1 MLPQPSWFPVPR
13 LHAAPP
19 PKIDEG
25 RLYGWPRYCA
35 WAVLVLAVALAGC
48 RRDSATV
55 PADLDLEER
64 PDQESWDATLLVTRD
79 AQPRARL
86 AAPYLAR
93 YDQADSS
100 YALFQPLPD
109 SARASSDTV
118 RVEVQLY
125 DEAGEP
131 SAFMTADQLRYFDR
145 RQRFEAQGNV
155 HVVTADEK
163 RLYSEH
169 LAWDEQSRRVTTDGF
184 VRIVTLTEQ
193 IQGYRLNADESL
205 DTYTIARVTGQVEVE
220 E

>member
-1 MLPQPSWFPVPR
+1 
-13 LHAAPP
+13 
-19 PKIDEG
+19 
-25 RLYGWPRYCA
+25 
-35 WAVLVLAVALAGC
+35 
-48 RRDSATV
+48 
-55 PADLDLEER
+55 
-64 PDQESWDATLLVTRD
+64 
-79 AQPRARL
+79 
-86 AAPYLAR
+86 
-93 YDQADSS
+93 DSS

-109 SARASSDTV
+109 AERLPGDTV
-118 RVEVQLY
+118 RVAVQLY
-125 DEAGEP
+125 DEDGQP

-184 VRIVTLTEQ
+184 VRIVTPTEQ

-205 DTYTIARVTGQVEVE
+205 DTYTIAQVTGQVEVE